1 MSTASSEQD
10 RPLTFASAAV
20 WTIIALFL
28 DRFFLGMTEAAREG
42 AFFDLVSRTTCE
54 ALAYAIAFFG
64 ILRLHEPETSIR
76 HVLGLK
82 MPSPLAILL
91 GIALGAALSLP
102 SEWLDQVL
110 DGRFPRPP
118 AETETI
124 DRILSVTTLGK
135 RIGLVATL
143 VVLQPALDELFFRGA
158 IFTPLRRTR
167 RVETVILA
175 SAALETLGSLSPRAM
190 LSLFIAAL
198 VFAWMRA
205 ATGSIWPSML
215 ARMTYYG
222 VAIVPIALG
231 HDAPKPTR
239 ALLLVSGSVGVV
251 SILGLGWIA
260 RRRATLAMAATV
272 ATTSSD

>member
-1 MSTASSEQD
+1 VSTASSEQD

-28 DRFFLGMTEAAREG
+28 DLFFLGMTEAAREG
-42 AFFDLVSRTTCE
+42 AFFDLVSRTACE

-135 RIGLVATL
+135 RIGLVAIDHCVEPHQDR
-143 VVLQPALDELFFRGA
+143 VV
-158 IFTPLRRTR
+158 
-167 RVETVILA
+167 
-175 SAALETLGSLSPRAM
+175 RA
-190 LSLFIAAL
+190 
-198 VFAWMRA
+198 
-205 ATGSIWPSML
+205 PSSVD
-215 ARMTYYG
+215 R
-222 VAIVPIALG
+222 
-231 HDAPKPTR
+231 D
-239 ALLLVSGSVGVV
+239 LLLVAVGQAQQNLVGAEQQIAVGVV
-251 SILGLGWIA
+251 ELEAKLALDAVRTRDFCQRYPGFRIDHRFTKPLEFSPIRAHASSSSSSSSSTAARTRILA
-260 RRRATLAMAATV
+260 HA
-272 ATTSSD
+272 